1 MLIAPQLM
9 QMQVEC
15 SASSNF
21 SWPHFEME
29 NSAVTEWALV
39 CTEQY
44 KVHEGGGQVPQL
56 IPQRDGEPDKVQ
68 EGGGRG
74 GVQLITL

>member
-1 MLIAPQLM
+1 
-9 QMQVEC
+9 
-15 SASSNF
+15 
-21 SWPHFEME
+21 ME

-56 IPQRDGEPDKVQ
+56 ISQRDGEPDKVQ
-68 EGGGRG
+68 KGGGRG
-74 GVQLITL
+74 GVQLITT

>member
-1 MLIAPQLM
+1 
-9 QMQVEC
+9 
-15 SASSNF
+15 
-21 SWPHFEME
+21 ME

-44 KVHEGGGQVPQL
+44 KVHEGGQVPQL

-74 GVQLITL
+74 GVQLITT